1 MIVVANRIY
10 VAPGSESAFEERFR
24 TRPRQVEQAAGFI
37 RNEVLRPISEGSP
50 YVVLTHWQDE
60 ACFRSWTESPAFRVA
75 HASPRPPEGM
85 FSQPNAFEM
94 HEVLLI

>member
-1 MIVVANRIY
+1 MFVVANRIY
-10 VAPGSESAFEERFR
+10 VAPGSEPAFEERFR

-37 RNEVLRPISEGSP
+37 RSEVLRPISEGSP

-60 ACFRSWTESPAFRVA
+60 ASFRRWTETPSFRAA
-75 HASPRPPEGM
+75 HASPRQPEGM

-94 HEVLLI
+94 HEVALL